1 MNINLN
7 NKVLFLLVTI
17 SLVMIINFI
26 LVMDS
31 EKNSDDRYEWVVHTL
46 DVINN
51 SQQLLGYLKDAETG
65 QRGYLLSKDSKY
77 LAPYYDGIEKSVI
90 NLNIL
95 FTLVQDN
102 PSQQRRLHKIKKL
115 MVDKFYELKATIRL
129 SKNNKHDEALSIVTS
144 DKGKIIMDNIRAH
157 INEFIAEENEL
168 LELRKKNYQSS
179 IEKLHLWFLIEA
191 ALSLSIFIYVII
203 WFQNKL
209 IKPIINL
216 RKHIMQVGENDS
228 NIYEPVYFK
237 NNNELNVLANAFNRM
252 HEKVVTRTLQYKNIQ
267 NNLEEEVSVRAKK
280 YKIAK
285 EEAVAASQA
294 KSQFLSSMS
303 HELRTPLNAV
313 LGFAQL
319 LEMDEKDETKKKN
332 IQEIIVGGN
341 HLLVLVNEVL
351 DLVKIES
358 GSVELSTRNHSLHKV
373 IDESLSMIK
382 PLADKHTIQIDDKL
396 SSLPDINIRVDEMRF
411 KQVLLNILSNAIKY
425 NSDKGAV
432 TIDGSSTD
440 ENMFN
445 LSITDTGNGFTAEQL
460 SHLFEPFERFGAANS
475 NIEGA
480 GLGLVIAKD
489 LLELMDGTITV
500 ESEFGKGSQ
509 FIIKVPLT

>member
-1 MNINLN
+1 
-7 NKVLFLLVTI
+7 
-17 SLVMIINFI
+17 
-26 LVMDS
+26 
-31 EKNSDDRYEWVVHTL
+31 
-46 DVINN
+46 
-51 SQQLLGYLKDAETG
+51 
-65 QRGYLLSKDSKY
+65 
-77 LAPYYDGIEKSVI
+77 
-90 NLNIL
+90 
-95 FTLVQDN
+95 
-102 PSQQRRLHKIKKL
+102 
-115 MVDKFYELKATIRL
+115 
-129 SKNNKHDEALSIVTS
+129 
-144 DKGKIIMDNIRAH
+144 MDNIRAH

-179 IEKLHLWFLIEA
+179 IEKLHLWFFIEA
-191 ALSLSIFIYVII
+191 ALSLIIFIYVII

-209 IKPIINL
+209 VKPIINL
-216 RKHIMQVGENDS
+216 RKHIMQVGESDS
-228 NIYEPVYFK
+228 NKFEPIYFK
-237 NNNELNVLANAFNRM
+237 NNNELNVLANAFNCM

-480 GLGLVIAKD
+480 GLGLVIVKD

-500 ESEFGKGSQ
+500 ESELGKGSQ